1 MSNNPLIYTPDG
13 DGLLG
18 LTASAFVDAVKV
30 RWPAAEVVWTTA
42 PTDGPSD
49 VTVRL
54 KDPEDERRFQ
64 VFHDRELK
72 SLWIEGSEHQAA
84 RLACWLRTLI
94 PASAG
99 KRVVLLNPEAW
110 QAAIVEPGMTPEDVL
125 AAWTLEPPVPD

>member
-30 RWPAAEVVWTTA
+30 QWPAADVVWTTA
-42 PTDGPSD
+42 PSDGPSD

-54 KDPEDERRFQ
+54 KDPGDERRLQ

-72 SLWIEGSEHQAA
+72 SLWIEGSERQAA

-94 PASAG
+94 PASADSG
-99 KRVVLLNPEAW
+99 SFC
-110 QAAIVEPGMTPEDVL
+110 
-125 AAWTLEPPVPD
+125 